1 MSLLIVG
8 TVAFDGIETPFGK
21 VDKILGGSATY
32 IGVAASYFIEKS
44 NLISVVG
51 GDFQKKDIH
60 LLESH
65 GINCE
70 GLEIISNGE
79 TFFWSG
85 RYHENMNFRDT
96 LETRLN
102 VLEKLDPKIP
112 SSFQDCEYLMLAN
125 LMPSIQLKA
134 IHRLSKKPKL
144 IVTDTMNYWIDN
156 CLEDL
161 LEVITKTD
169 LLIVNDEEALELT
182 KSKEISQAAEQIF
195 QMGPKIVIIKRG
207 TEGAVLFSG
216 ETFFECP
223 VYSVKKCIDP
233 TGAGDTFAGALVG
246 YLTYTDDL
254 SFDNLKRAVVR
265 ACAIASF
272 CVEDFGVNHI
282 INKSKEEINHR
293 INNLEN
299 LIE

>member
-21 VDKILGGSATY
+21 VDKVLGGSATY

-51 GDFQKKDIH
+51 GDFQQKDIH

-102 VLEKLDPKIP
+102 VLEKFDPKIP
-112 SSFQDCEYLMLAN
+112 SSFQDCDYLMLAN

-156 CLEDL
+156 CLQDL
-161 LEVITKTD
+161 LDVITKTD

-216 ETFFECP
+216 EAFFECP

-254 SFDNLKRAVVR
+254 TFDNLKRAVVR
-265 ACAIASF
+265 ACAVASF

-282 INKSKEEINHR
+282 INKSKEEIDHR

-299 LIE
+299 LIK

>member
-32 IGVAASYFIEKS
+32 IGVAASYFIEKL

-51 GDFQKKDIH
+51 GDFQQKDIH

-102 VLEKLDPKIP
+102 VLEKFDPKIP

-156 CLEDL
+156 CLKDL
-161 LEVITKTD
+161 LEVIAKTD

-265 ACAIASF
+265 ACAVASF

-282 INKSKEEINHR
+282 INKSKEEIDHR
-293 INNLEN
+293 IHNLEN

>member
-8 TVAFDGIETPFGK
+8 TVAFDGIETPFGR

-51 GDFQKKDIH
+51 GDFKQKDIH

-102 VLEKLDPKIP
+102 VLEKFDPKIP
-112 SSFQDCEYLMLAN
+112 LSFQDCDYLMLAN

-134 IHRLSKKPKL
+134 IHRLSKQPKL

-161 LEVITKTD
+161 LEVISKTD

-246 YLTYTDDL
+246 YLTYTNDL
-254 SFDNLKRAVVR
+254 TFDNLKRAVIR
-265 ACAIASF
+265 ACAVASF

-282 INKSKEEINHR
+282 INKSKEEIDYR
-293 INNLEN
+293 INKLKN

>member
-216 ETFFECP
+216 DTFFECP

-265 ACAIASF
+265 ACAVASF